1 MQRVK
6 RLLGSQARVKDR
18 DVQAQPSVFASA
30 TASVAARRPTGVDPA
45 SDSNPSSNAAAAT
58 TALWPQHARTWADPD
73 VRAKH
78 DLLRAGIESRC
89 AISAELNTSSALH
102 CRAPEDECM
111 VSRDLHTRALCYHSV
126 VLRPHAVDFFEPLHM
141 FVPMPS
147 IDGCT
152 GRVQSGAAA
161 VDLEL
166 LSPQSRCAQPQR
178 RQFPSAVLPGGGCCA
193 ANVWTRPDASTRC
206 AHECGTCSQ
215 AHRVSAV
222 LHLCSTLLRAPE
234 HLDGLRLQCTCCVL
248 FVTNTSSCQCRTDVC
263 IPSMLCILCHV
274 RLACMLE
281 LFSKLLC
288 RLV

>member
-18 DVQAQPSVFASA
+18 DVQTQPSVFASA

-111 VSRDLHTRALCYHSV
+111 VSRDLHTRALCYLVSPLSSLLGAFKRLLAARLDSHRLRCTAQYCGRTRSTFSNHCTCSCPCHRLMGALVVCRVAQLQSTWSSFLHSQDA
-126 VLRPHAVDFFEPLHM
+126 HNHTGGNFPLQ
-141 FVPMPS
+141 FCPVA
-147 IDGCT
+147 D
-152 GRVQSGAAA
+152 A
-161 VDLEL
+161 
-166 LSPQSRCAQPQR
+166 AQPMCG
-178 RQFPSAVLPGGGCCA
+178 PGQMQVRDVPTNVSLAHMRTVFLQSFTCA
-193 ANVWTRPDASTRC
+193 R
-206 AHECGTCSQ
+206 H
-215 AHRVSAV
+215 
-222 LHLCSTLLRAPE
+222 
-234 HLDGLRLQCTCCVL
+234 CCVHQSIL
-248 FVTNTSSCQCRTDVC
+248 MACVCSAHVACSS
-263 IPSMLCILCHV
+263 
-274 RLACMLE
+274 
-281 LFSKLLC
+281 
-288 RLV
+288 